1 MEDGSSRSG
10 GGGGGGAAAAAA
22 GGSTANEL
30 PFGDPSPRTKLCAY
44 CKKPGAKLKCD
55 ACLHRSYCDR
65 KCQKKDWKKQHRD
78 QCKKLQ
84 QVFVPPPPGWMEA
97 AAEAEDAAK

>member
-1 MEDGSSRSG
+1 MEAGSR
-10 GGGGGGAAAAAA
+10 GGGAVTPAAAAD
-22 GGSTANEL
+22 SPTADL
-30 PFGDPSPRTKLCAY
+30 PFGDPGPRTRVCAY

-55 ACLHRSYCDR
+55 ACLHRSYFDR

-84 QVFVPPPPGWMEA
+84 QVFVPPP
-97 AAEAEDAAK
+97 